1 MALPGSNG
9 GLVVKSSDS
18 QRVEMGAKGLVL
30 KPQRIRTLDLHS
42 YAAAMSL
49 CFRAVELCASQQSA
63 NAASV
68 TAALA
73 MLQRECTRQYEEL
86 VLQLGVADTDKL
98 WPYVFYARWTY
109 MITSR
114 ALPTGFMADAA
125 FLAAAKTLLGRN
137 TSDGS
142 TLHARTTTSPSGLS
156 TSTRT
161 SLSEA
166 ASWKICFKCGEVN
179 THKSPV
185 CPVISP
191 VISKSVRDS
200 VRAAIASAPISDAAR
215 TQFAQVAKDYY
226 AKVDRGS

>member
-1 MALPGSNG
+1 M
-9 GLVVKSSDS
+9 
-18 QRVEMGAKGLVL
+18 
-30 KPQRIRTLDLHS
+30 
-42 YAAAMSL
+42 
-49 CFRAVELCASQQSA
+49 
-63 NAASV
+63 
-68 TAALA
+68 
-73 MLQRECTRQYEEL
+73 
-86 VLQLGVADTDKL
+86 LQLGVADTDKL

-109 MITSR
+109 MVTSR
-114 ALPTGFMADAA
+114 SLPTGFMADAA

-137 TSDGS
+137 TNDGS

-156 TSTRT
+156 ASSRT
-161 SLSEA
+161 SLSKT

-179 THKSPV
+179 THESPV